1 MGAAIQAGVLQGDVK
16 DVLLLDVTPLS
27 LGIETLGGVSTK
39 LIEKNT
45 TIPTKK
51 SQVFSTAEDNQPAVS
66 IRVLQG
72 EREMAA
78 DNKMLGNFELV
89 GIPPASRGTPQIE
102 VTFDI
107 DANGIVSVSAK
118 DKGTGKEQKIQIQA
132 SGGLTDEE
140 IQTMVKDAE
149 VNKESDKS
157 KREAVDARN
166 QADSIIFSTE
176 KSLKEH
182 GDKISEEE
190 KKAIEAGISDLKISL
205 KGADNEEIKKKTQD
219 LIQVSMKLGEA
230 VYKSQQKD
238 TSKKNED
245 QKTPEGDKE
254 NVVDADFEDVKDE
267 KENKEEKD
275 DKEKSA

>member
-1 MGAAIQAGVLQGDVK
+1 MFLQGDVK

-39 LIEKNT
+39 LIDKNT

-72 EREMAA
+72 EREMAS
-78 DNKMLGNFELV
+78 DNKDLGNFELA
-89 GIPPASRGTPQIE
+89 GIPPAQQGTPQIE

-140 IQTMVKDAE
+140 IQKMVKEAE
-149 VNKESDKS
+149 ANKEADKK
-157 KREAVDARN
+157 KR
-166 QADSIIFSTE
+166 DSLMQEIKPTVLLFSTE
-176 KSLKEH
+176 KSLK
-182 GDKISEEE
+182 G
-190 KKAIEAGISDLKISL
+190 
-205 KGADNEEIKKKTQD
+205 TW
-219 LIQVSMKLGEA
+219 
-230 VYKSQQKD
+230 
-238 TSKKNED
+238 
-245 QKTPEGDKE
+245 
-254 NVVDADFEDVKDE
+254 
-267 KENKEEKD
+267 
-275 DKEKSA
+275 

>member
-72 EREMAA
+72 EREMAS
-78 DNKMLGNFELV
+78 DNKILGNFELV
-89 GIPPASRGTPQIE
+89 GLPPAPRGTPQIE

-107 DANGIVSVSAK
+107 DANGIVNVSAK

-132 SGGLTDEE
+132 SGGLSDEE
-140 IQTMVKDAE
+140 IQKMVKEAE
-149 VNKESDKS
+149 ANKEADKK
-157 KREAVDARN
+157 KRESVDARN
-166 QADSIIFSTE
+166 QADSLVFSTE

-182 GDKISEEE
+182 GDKVSAEE
-190 KKAIEAGISDLKISL
+190 KKAIETGIVDLKKSL
-205 KGADNEEIKKKTQD
+205 EGTDSEDIKKKTQN

-230 VYKSQQKD
+230 VYKSQQKPGANKAEGTKD
-238 TSKKNED
+238 TKPN
-245 QKTPEGDKE
+245 DKE
-254 NVVDADFEDVKDE
+254 NVVDADFEDVKE
-267 KENKEEKD
+267 KEE